1 VLQQPLVET
10 GGVHRET
17 IYSEDCMVDCRDHAV
32 ETGWW
37 DCRLGIIGDKCME
50 TAKTSGTMQ
59 SVEQL
64 MYELRQ

>member
-1 VLQQPLVET
+1 
-10 GGVHRET
+10 
-17 IYSEDCMVDCRDHAV
+17 MVDCRDHAV
-32 ETGWW
+32 ETGRW

-64 MYELRQ
+64 MYELEASNNANLMSSS